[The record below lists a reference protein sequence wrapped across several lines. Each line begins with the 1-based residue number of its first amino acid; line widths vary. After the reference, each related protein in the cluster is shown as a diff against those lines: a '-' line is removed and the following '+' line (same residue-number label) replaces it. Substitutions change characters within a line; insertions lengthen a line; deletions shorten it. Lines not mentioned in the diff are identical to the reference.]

1 MFIFNLHRVALMPSS
16 WKYVLRFWP
25 KAAFKQLGWMKLFF
39 ANARKDNWRDWQL
52 FKMHFSCSSCYQCP
66 WHYHNLHDFITS
78 KMFHFMARR
87 RALWPSRATILL
99 ARSLLVI
106 KVKVKP
112 WHFNCIFKQM
122 ISIFNEDLV
131 TDFRQHSLHNTSLPP
146 SIFLLKVTMKQN
158 FSSHIYEV

>member
-1 MFIFNLHRVALMPSS
+1 
-16 WKYVLRFWP
+16 
-25 KAAFKQLGWMKLFF
+25 MKLFF
-39 ANARKDNWRDWQL
+39 ANARKDNWQDWQL

-66 WHYHNLHDFITS
+66 LHNHNLHDFITN
-78 KMFHFMARR
+78 KTFHFMARR

-106 KVKVKP
+106 KLKVKP